1 MGLETLAV
9 LSAFVTV
16 VVDRIRAVIPKI
28 KGAWTNLVAV
38 AVGVAVAIV
47 GDLGTL
53 AVDILPALETDAGLL
68 ADLVAGVAL
77 ASGGALVDQL
87 RQIGAGSPEAGSLD
101 GQQ

>member
-16 VVDRIRAVIPKI
+16 VVDRLRAVLPQI

-38 AVGVAVAIV
+38 VVGVAVAIV
-47 GDLGTL
+47 GDLGSL
-53 AVDILPALETDAGLL
+53 AVDLLPALETDAGLL

-77 ASGGALVDQL
+77 ASGGAL
-87 RQIGAGSPEAGSLD
+87 
-101 GQQ
+101 